1 LRILRVLKWLV
12 VLALTVAVSIGAV
25 VLLAAYDELT
35 ATLPP
40 LDRLLEYD
48 PPVATRVYADDGS
61 LIEEFFRERR
71 YRVPIEDIPPLVRNA
86 FLAAE
91 DADFFAHRGV
101 DFAGIARAAVAN
113 LRAGDVVQ
121 GASTITQQVVKALL
135 LTPER
140 SYERKLK
147 EILLS
152 LRLEQA
158 LTKQQILELYLNQI
172 YLGDGNHGVG
182 AAARNYFGKAV
193 QKLTAAEAAMLAG
206 LPAAPSRYSP
216 NRSPEAARTRQLYV
230 LRRMV
235 EERFLTAGEYQ
246 TALNQEIQ
254 LVTRRQQPSSTVRNY
269 YTEAVRLQLE
279 DMFGAEAPYNQGY
292 SVYTTMQPR
301 LQNLAEVAV
310 RNGIERIDKALGYR
324 GPIGRLNAEE
334 QAQHIAQAKA
344 DLAGQPFDPERIYQG
359 VVTAVANG
367 RIKVA
372 VGAIEQDVSTS
383 GLRWNWE
390 TKSRS
395 FRVGD
400 LVEVRTR
407 EPATSG
413 GRVPPPP
420 VEEEPDLAEGEE
432 ADPDA
437 ASTRR
442 DTPAAKVEEKPA
454 PGDAPLKFHLAQTP
468 RIEAAL
474 VAIDTESGGIAAMV
488 GGYDFLGSPFNRALQ
503 ALRQPGSAFKPFVYA
518 AALDNGYT
526 AASILQDAPVEY
538 MDHDKVWAPR
548 NYTRDYKGPIRLR
561 TALEQSRNV
570 VSVKLVDAVG
580 VKTVVD
586 YLSRFHLDTKFGPNL
601 SIALGTTEMT
611 LRALTEGYTAFA
623 NGGLKV
629 EPVTIRR
636 IEDKDGIAFFSDDPK
651 RREVLSPAIAAV
663 MTYILEGV
671 VERGTA
677 TSVKAL
683 DRPVAG
689 KTGTTNEQRDAW
701 FVGYTPTLTVGVWVG
716 FDDPNQTM
724 GKMGTGGRVA
734 APIWLDFMKP
744 ALAGTPV
751 RDFEIPESMRC
762 VNIDA
767 YTGKRAGEWT
777 SKPLLECFKEGTEPG
792 VYVASAESEDG
803 TVIWKDPDSQSP
815 PDTNFNPA
823 PGDYEPPQADSRA
836 GIIDDA
842 YRQLGDPRWP
852 SGRDGEGRIE
862 DRWRDAYPSAPGETR
877 EQPRLRAGTVQTER
891 GPEVRLY
898 RDPAPPPSDER
909 SGSGWAA
916 PAPPALP
923 QARSSAAPPGAQHA
937 PQDEQPFTWPRATLP
952 PPDPQAPPAREMP
965 PARGMP
971 RAGDIP
977 QAGETPPDRDRLSRE
992 APLTREP
999 LPPRPMPPTRA
1010 PLPREA
1016 APQVREAEPYRAPAQ
1031 SSPYPSSDRA
1041 VPAPRDSPRLWPPA
1055 AQSPQPRAGAIG
1067 PGAYAP
1073 APREPTVYSDNDASG
1088 GVRSPSSTMPARR
1101 SNTAPAPAE

>member
-1 LRILRVLKWLV
+1 VHLAVERRASWPESATLLGFGALPTGDVALRILRILNWLFI
-12 VLALTVAVSIGAV
+12 LTLTVAVSVGVV
-25 VLLAAYDELT
+25 VLLATYDELT

-40 LDRLLEYD
+40 IDRLLDYD

-86 FLAAE
+86 FIAAE
-91 DADFFAHRGV
+91 DAKFFTHRGV
-101 DFAGIARAAVAN
+101 DFSGIARAAIAN

-182 AAARNYFGKAV
+182 AAARNYFGKPV

-216 NRSPEAARTRQLYV
+216 NRAPEAARTRQLYV

-235 EERFLTAGEYQ
+235 EERFLTPADYQ
-246 TALNQEIQ
+246 TAVNQEIK
-254 LVTRRQQPSSTVRNY
+254 LVTRRQQPSAAVRNY

-292 SVYTTMQPR
+292 SVYTAMQPR
-301 LQNLAEVAV
+301 LQSLAEVAV

-324 GPIGRLNAEE
+324 GPVGHLTPEE
-334 QAQHIAQAKA
+334 QAAHIAQTKA
-344 DLAGQPFDPERIYQG
+344 EIGEEPLDPERIYQG
-359 VVTAVANG
+359 VVTQVASG

-372 VGAIEQDVSTS
+372 VGAIEQDVSTA
-383 GLRWNWE
+383 GVRWNW
-390 TKSRS
+390 TVKSRA
-395 FRVGD
+395 FRIGD
-400 LVEVRTR
+400 VVEVRTR

-413 GRVPPPP
+413 GRLPPPP
-420 VEEEPDLAEGEE
+420 VEDEPDLAEGEDVDVAAVATRAAEKAAEQQRQDE
-432 ADPDA
+432 A
-437 ASTRR
+437 
-442 DTPAAKVEEKPA
+442 EKP
-454 PGDAPLKFHLAQTP
+454 LKLYLAQTP
-468 RIEAAL
+468 KIEAAL
-474 VAIDTESGGIAAMV
+474 VAIDTESGGVAAMV

-526 AASILQDAPVEY
+526 AASILQDSPVEY
-538 MDHDKVWAPR
+538 IDHDKVWAPR
-548 NYTRDYKGPIRLR
+548 NYSRDYKGPIRLR

-586 YLSRFHLDTKFGPNL
+586 YLSRFHLDTRFGPNL

-611 LRALTEGYTAFA
+611 LRGLTEGYTTFA

-629 EPVTIRR
+629 ESVIIRR

-651 RREVLSPAIAAV
+651 RREVLSPATAAV

-677 TSVKAL
+677 TSIKAL

-701 FVGYTPTLTVGVWVG
+701 FVGYTPNLTVGVWVG
-716 FDDPNQTM
+716 FDDQNETM

-751 RDFEIPESMRC
+751 RDFEIPDDISC
-762 VNIDA
+762 VNIDPA
-767 YTGKRAGEWT
+767 SGKRAGEWT
-777 SKPLLECFKEGTEPG
+777 SKPVLECFKVGTEPG
-792 VYVASAESEDG
+792 VYVASAESAEDG
-803 TVIWKDPDSQSP
+803 ATIWSDTGSSP
-815 PDTNFNPA
+815 PDTNFNP
-823 PGDYEPPQADSRA
+823 PGADDQSPQPSSRA
-836 GIIDDA
+836 EIVDDA
-842 YRQLGDPRWP
+842 YRQLGDARWP
-852 SGRDGEGRIE
+852 AARDGEARVG
-862 DRWRDAYPSAPGETR
+862 DRWSDEYGER
-877 EQPRLRAGTVQTER
+877 PRLKAEAVQTER
-891 GPEVRLY
+891 GTEVRLY
-898 RDPAPPPSDER
+898 RDSAPPPEAPTPGDTRPASD
-909 SGSGWAA
+909 WAA
-916 PAPPALP
+916 PAEPTAPRP
-923 QARSSAAPPGAQHA
+923 RSSTAPPRLW
-937 PQDEQPFTWPRATLP
+937 PPEQ
-952 PPDPQAPPAREMP
+952 QQ
-965 PARGMP
+965 P
-971 RAGDIP
+971 RAGTMGPGAYEPREVAPAAPIVPIAPREPRDP
-977 QAGETPPDRDRLSRE
+977 SVSTVPRAPGAPYVPPVPRPTPPPQRYDYRN
-992 APLTREP
+992 APGVVRY
-999 LPPRPMPPTRA
+999 PPATVPAPGSATAPGPGASTA
-1010 PLPREA
+1010 PLPRE
-1016 APQVREAEPYRAPAQ
+1016 
-1031 SSPYPSSDRA
+1031 
-1041 VPAPRDSPRLWPPA
+1041 
-1055 AQSPQPRAGAIG
+1055 
-1067 PGAYAP
+1067 
-1073 APREPTVYSDNDASG
+1073 
-1088 GVRSPSSTMPARR
+1088 
-1101 SNTAPAPAE
+1101 